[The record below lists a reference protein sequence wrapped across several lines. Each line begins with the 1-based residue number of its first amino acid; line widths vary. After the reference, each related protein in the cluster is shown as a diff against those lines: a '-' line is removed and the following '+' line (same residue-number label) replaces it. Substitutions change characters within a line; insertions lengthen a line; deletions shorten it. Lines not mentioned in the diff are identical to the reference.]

1 MLKIDELTSIH
12 FREKFARI
20 YVKIDLRKQIVPSFT
35 ALKKGFK
42 LEYEGLHQ
50 ICFKCGRYGHRMKM
64 PRICGK
70 NAQTR
75 VSDSHGQW
83 PDAKT
88 RRRRRKYDN
97 LMGSPETKILNGK
110 EDIIVQNQGLQ
121 VEAQEST
128 VKESNNPTINEE
140 RKNNKLTINENPF
153 GPWMLETFDD
163 NNESMQEKIA
173 DRNGNNQN
181 PIKANVQDQGKHD
194 NNAYKHNHRLQ
205 VQKSHPKKHGGSSAA
220 NNAIDLGDK
229 QQSSVSEDMVIK
241 DWYEDRDESPSSP
254 KLMEA

>member
-121 VEAQEST
+121 
-128 VKESNNPTINEE
+128 
-140 RKNNKLTINENPF
+140 
-153 GPWMLETFDD
+153 ETFDD